1 MSDEEETDEE
11 YVPGFKSDSEDDTE
25 LLSNRTKLS
34 VMSVKKLL

>member
-1 MSDEEETDEE
+1 MSDEEETDEKYE
-11 YVPGFKSDSEDDTE
+11 PGFESDSEDDAE